1 MILNLLVFVLVFF
14 VEKKKREASQ
24 AATAVAHALVDH
36 LNTGY
41 VYCYPLIPCVVRVAG
56 KSSIYRLTYNDVPT
70 NDVLLN
76 SIS

>member
-1 MILNLLVFVLVFF
+1 MLKLHAQKPDLSLMKIY

-41 VYCYPLIPCVVRVAG
+41 VVFGLFHV
-56 KSSIYRLTYNDVPT
+56 KM
-70 NDVLLN
+70 
-76 SIS
+76 